1 MSPPKDNAYEDG
13 RHYRLYRVPWRWPLK
28 VPLIAEPRAQYEEY
42 ARSVLYTRYIS
53 YDTVREKSFW
63 PNNKVVPGLTPPYW
77 VRLRTRVST
86 LLYNYGNR

>member
-53 YDTVREKSFW
+53 YDTIQYARKASGQIIKSC
-63 PNNKVVPGLTPPYW
+63 PA
-77 VRLRTRVST
+77 
-86 LLYNYGNR
+86 